1 MSPLNHKVFCLA
13 LTASA
18 LLFLVNAG
26 GQTPALRPHLV
37 CDEPLFDFGSRPN
50 TEDVDHSFSLRNT
63 GNAPV
68 VVSRVRS
75 GCGCTQAQLS
85 QNTIEPGS
93 NAVLNAR
100 LTLRG
105 IVGVKRTSIY
115 LHTNDP
121 EKPVFLCQFSGTAVT
136 DMMVTPPEIM
146 FTYSPTS
153 APVLQRLTVTG
164 KPGSSARITGI
175 ETQGNFFMA
184 RIETNSPGYG
194 VISVQPGT
202 NAPAETALGVVAIS
216 TDHPRY
222 PRLVIPI
229 RASVI
234 RDLSRPPPPPP

>member
-1 MSPLNHKVFCLA
+1 MPTLRHTVFCFVW
-13 LTASA
+13 TASA
-18 LLFLVNAG
+18 SLFLVNASA
-26 GQTPALRPHLV
+26 QTQALRPHLV
-37 CDEPLFDFGSRPN
+37 CDEPLFDFGSRSN
-50 TEDVDHSFSLRNT
+50 TEDVDHSCSLRNT

-105 IVGVKRTSIY
+105 IVGVKRTNIY

-121 EKPVFLCQFSGTAVT
+121 EKPVFQCQISGTAVT
-136 DMMVTPPEIM
+136 EMMVTPPEIM
-146 FTYSPTS
+146 FTYSPSS
-153 APVLQRLTVTG
+153 APTTQRLTVTG

-175 ETQGNFFMA
+175 ETQGAFFVA

-202 NAPAETALGVVAIS
+202 DAPAATALGVVAIS
-216 TDHPRY
+216 TDHPHY

-234 RDLSRPPPPPP
+234 RDLKRPPTPPP